1 MSKIQDS
8 AHHTGPYLVG
18 AAQPQEAIAT
28 AGQAFRDLAGP
39 RLKHS
44 SVLLPARCSPV
55 CPANTSN
62 SMNLKL
68 NLIFTSQLKFLPLA
82 FLFGFIALVFM
93 FVSYAYVRHMQF
105 CPLPCSLYLK
115 CHQDFEDILKQ
126 A

>member
-8 AHHTGPYLVG
+8 AHHTGLHLVG
-18 AAQPQEAIAT
+18 AAPASQEATAT

-39 RLKHS
+39 RLKYS

-68 NLIFTSQLKFLPLA
+68 NLIFTSQLASFLA
-82 FLFGFIALVFM
+82 FLFLTIALVHM
-93 FVSYAYVRHMQF
+93 LVSYAYVHMQF
-105 CPLPCSLYLK
+105 CPFCLVPYISNVIK
-115 CHQDFEDILKQ
+115 ILRTF
-126 A
+126 